1 MKLYAQHGSSNMGDF
16 LNCLPVLS
24 GIYKQY
30 GKIDL
35 VIQDSMEKFNGFIDL
50 LSYQDIFNTVTFQKE
65 TPELSDYIWFNSWV
79 NGVEYDGINPIET
92 TRYEK
97 YIKHVSGI
105 QFNIDSE
112 FELKIPHL
120 NIGKFDTVIGDRCS
134 KTTVDTSRPSEVL
147 KNSGKFNDSF
157 YLDFSRSCIYNA
169 NVIKQSNKFI
179 TMFTGISILAD
190 LMNVPLEVYY
200 TKELDGWQNQ
210 PIQYSYMKHFY
221 ANRKSTLKLLD
232 E

>member
-1 MKLYAQHGSSNMGDF
+1 MKLYAQHGTRNMGDF

-35 VIQDSMEKFNGFIDL
+35 VIQDDMECFNGFIDL
-50 LSYQDIFNTVTFQKE
+50 LAYQDIFNSVRFQKE
-65 TPELSDYIWFNSWV
+65 TSGLSQHLWFNSWV
-79 NGVEYDGINPIET
+79 NEVDYDGINPIET

-97 YIKHVSGI
+97 YIKHVSGLNFDI
-105 QFNIDSE
+105 DSKFELQIPYLNID
-112 FELKIPHL
+112 
-120 NIGKFDTVIGDRCS
+120 KFNVVVGDRCS

-147 KNSGKFNDSF
+147 KTSGKFNDAF

-190 LMNVPLEVYY
+190 LMNVPLDLYY
-200 TKELDGWQNQ
+200 NKDLDGWQNQ
-210 PIQYSYMKHFY
+210 SIDYSYTKHFY
-221 ANRKSTLKLLD
+221 MNRKSTLKLLD